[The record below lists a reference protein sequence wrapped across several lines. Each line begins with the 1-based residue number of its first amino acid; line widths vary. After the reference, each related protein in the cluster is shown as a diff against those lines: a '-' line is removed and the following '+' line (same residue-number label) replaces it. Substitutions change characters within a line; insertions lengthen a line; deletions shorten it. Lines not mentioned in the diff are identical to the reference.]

1 MDLGNLWEWDYK
13 KLGCRIRVET
23 GNPAGDDLRERIAE
37 LAKVDLKELLSD
49 MKTNK
54 KKQESANKSFVDYS
68 ADKKYK
74 EFITRSQIIGAS
86 QIALTELEKRDGDGK
101 EVSKSKSNA
110 NKLFMMLPSS
120 PPKRVSLDIQ
130 RERSKPVRMP
140 EENEKNKENA
150 RIARSYAKQRAAR
163 LAAIEQSAKD
173 EEEAAKL
180 TVSTNLMSREK
191 LQNVFPPY
199 KGDLFST
206 SGDYM
211 SSMLYLSR
219 LADSVQK
226 SKRLT
231 YTLPAIDT
239 NRARDNTPKAENRE
253 HQDRKEKESSSNVDD
268 GSSGFNEHSGVAD
281 IGAKLYCAT
290 SLCNWA
296 RNPANAERLAA
307 EGGVRAIMLLSLE
320 DVPRIT
326 MFCAAAFRY
335 MSEQPVLALSMIE
348 ENASM
353 TIIDIINSNAD
364 EFILGNL
371 AIALVNLTRVNG
383 KEAQIVDPQH
393 SNIAMG
399 LLNLMTNHD
408 LSTACARGLYNLT
421 CVDTAYPNID
431 RVIRALVSLASSGS
445 AGVKHICA
453 AAFCNLSDLK
463 QVRTR
468 IVEEGAISVLQVLGR
483 GSETRTKRICAVIL
497 QNLSASKTCRVEMVS
512 RNSVNVAYGLSVE
525 QDPIILR
532 CIGLTLSRLASDKNN
547 CSRIINE
554 SGITA
559 LCNIA
564 VKYPTIPGITQPVAA
579 AFQLLSKEAPL
590 RASIVQEGS
599 VTAIATLLRLA
610 VDMFT
615 LQHILLSLCN
625 LLSEA
630 DNHLP
635 IVQQG
640 LILTLIAL
648 CAQDND
654 VLKDLSALA
663 FLNLSKAEDSKKHL
677 VNAGAIPAIIS
688 LATHKS
694 TVTQARC
701 AATLCNVSA
710 YEVGLSR
717 MVNEGI
723 IPALVLLVRSEDL
736 ATVRSACA
744 ALCRIC
750 STVENGNLIM
760 DSGAIPDLV
769 QRALGG
775 DDITRQFCGAVLS
788 ALTIYESCRIKL
800 CDMGLLSAMTS
811 LADINDDT
819 TKQRCLAAFA
829 NISCEESIHERM
841 VANGVVEIVARLA
854 TMNSYF
860 EVNYI
865 CCAKTLCN
873 LGCSKKLRVQIAE
886 SNGIQALMMISLVH
900 SVDIDTKLLCAMAL
914 SNILDE
920 STVSFMLSE
929 GLVGATANLI
939 KTLDERIINYCC
951 KLFNQLTYFPAGCE
965 KMAEKHAA
973 LNSLFWTFNSE
984 NVETK
989 IVCARTVCNLVLNK
1003 DVRKRVIDCGAL
1015 AILDKGLSLNDEAC
1029 KLHCVQALF
1038 SACSEPVFLVK
1049 MTHASIHF
1057 LIGQLALKSEDGEK
1071 YTTAV
1076 KILAMMCW
1084 CLESRVLIQT
1094 KEFCSLIVRIILR
1107 NLHPSSV
1114 LYLTNSLYY
1123 LCLEYSKPEELLA
1136 IDVLTALTKIHDMEV
1151 SGATDAN
1158 TSIEINQN
1166 LCEIIRSL
1174 CTTAETATKC
1184 ATAANIQIM
1193 NRALT
1198 TSGSHAATVYNVA
1211 VSLTKMSF
1219 AGTEARTVMSMPQ
1232 TVTAFTRI
1240 SKYPQCTEF
1249 VIKSLL
1255 NLLNDPR
1262 SRLGFANLAVGQ
1274 IAIATISADCNPNVS
1289 CLSKQ
1294 ILLLHEC

>member
-1 MDLGNLWEWDYK
+1 L
-13 KLGCRIRVET
+13 
-23 GNPAGDDLRERIAE
+23 
-37 LAKVDLKELLSD
+37 
-49 MKTNK
+49 
-54 KKQESANKSFVDYS
+54 
-68 ADKKYK
+68 
-74 EFITRSQIIGAS
+74 TRSQIIGAS
-86 QIALTELEKRDGDGK
+86 QIALDELEKRDGDGK
-101 EVSKSKSNA
+101 EVSKSKSNP
-110 NKLFMMLPSS
+110 NKLFIMLPSS

-150 RIARSYAKQRAAR
+150 RIARNYAKQRAAR
-163 LAAIEQSAKD
+163 IAAIEQSAKE
-173 EEEAAKL
+173 EEEAGKL
-180 TVSTNLMSREK
+180 TVTSNLMSRER
-191 LQNVFPPY
+191 LQSILPPY
-199 KGDLFST
+199 RGDLFST
-206 SGDYM
+206 SGEYLQ
-211 SSMLYLSR
+211 SMLYLSR
-219 LADSVQK
+219 LADSVTK
-226 SKRLT
+226 SSRLT
-231 YTLPAIDT
+231 YTLPAIDF
-239 NRARDNTPKAENRE
+239 NRTRDNTPKAETRE
-253 HQDRKEKESSSNVDD
+253 HLDRKEKEASSSVDD
-268 GSSGFNEHSGVAD
+268 GSSGANEHSTVAD

-307 EGGVRAIMLLSLE
+307 EGAVRAIMLLALE

-353 TIIDIINSNAD
+353 TIIDIINSNVD

-371 AIALVNLTRVNG
+371 AIALVNLTRANG

-445 AGVKHICA
+445 AAVKHICA
-453 AAFCNLSDLK
+453 AALCNLSDLK

-483 GSETRTKRICAVIL
+483 GSETRTNRKFSVIL

-579 AFQLLSKEAPL
+579 AFQLLSKEGPL

-694 TVTQARC
+694 AVTQARC

-717 MVNEGI
+717 MVSEGI

-736 ATVRSACA
+736 VTVRSACA

-760 DSGAIPDLV
+760 ESGAIPDLV

-829 NISCEESIHERM
+829 NISCEESIHDRM

-873 LGCSKKLRVQIAE
+873 LGCSKNLRVQIAE

-914 SNILDE
+914 SNILDA
-920 STVSFMLSE
+920 STVDFMLRE
-929 GLVGATANLI
+929 GLVGAAANLI
-939 KTLDERIINYCC
+939 KTNDERIINYCV
-951 KLFNQLTYFPAGCE
+951 KLFNQLTYFSKGCE
-965 KMAEKHAA
+965 KIAEKFGT
-973 LNSLFWTFNSE
+973 LNSLFGIFHNSE
-984 NVETK
+984 NIETRV
-989 IVCARTVCNLVLNK
+989 ICARTICNLLLSQN
-1003 DVRKRVIDCGAL
+1003 VRKKVIDCGAL
-1015 AILDKGLSLNDEAC
+1015 NVLDKGITLQPRQPPQLQQLDQQQIDSDCRDC
-1029 KLHCVQALF
+1029 KNHCVQALF
-1038 SACSEPVFLVK
+1038 SACSEAAFMVK
-1049 MTHASIHF
+1049 MAHASIHF
-1057 LIGQLALKSEDGEK
+1057 LIGQVALKCNLDTDGTEK
-1071 YTTAV
+1071 YLSAI
-1076 KILAMMCW
+1076 KILAMMSW
-1084 CLESRVLIQT
+1084 CLESRILIQT
-1094 KEFCSLIVRIILR
+1094 KEFVALVIRIILR
-1107 NLHPSSV
+1107 NLQPCSA
-1114 LYLTNSLYY
+1114 LFLTNVLYY
-1123 LCLEYSKPEELLA
+1123 LCLEYSQPEELLA
-1136 IDVLTALTKIHDMEV
+1136 IDICGALTRIHELET
-1151 SGATDAN
+1151 SGALDAS
-1158 TSIEINQN
+1158 TSMEINQN

-1174 CTTAETATKC
+1174 CLTAESAAKC
-1184 ATAANIQIM
+1184 ASSANIHIM

-1198 TSGSHAATVYNVA
+1198 TCCSSGSGSSVVSGSVGMPGGTHGQHVSTTVYNVA

-1219 AGTEARTVMSMPQ
+1219 ASSEARVTMSMPQ

-1240 SKYPQCTEF
+1240 SKYPHCTEF
-1249 VIKSLL
+1249 VVKSLL
-1255 NLLNDPR
+1255 NLLNDPK
-1262 SRLGFANLAVGQ
+1262 SRMGFANLAVGQ
-1274 IAIATISADCNPNVS
+1274 MAIAVVSADCNPNVR
-1289 CLSKQ
+1289 
-1294 ILLLHEC
+1294 